1 MLESRRQ
8 VGLLD
13 ADRKVDRLRGTRTL
27 KANRGLF
34 YYRAGGKAD
43 DAVELYPDGLKVVTV
58 QGSNVT

>member
-13 ADRKVDRLRGTRTL
+13 PDGKVDRLRGYPYARSRPRPL
-27 KANRGLF
+27 LLS
-34 YYRAGGKAD
+34 GGKAD

-58 QGSNVT
+58 QGSNVI